1 MIRHTAPRYDTCSAG
16 KPRLARGC
24 DVVSVPPNRGRS
36 ALLALAVLVAGC
48 SSGEVPTVY
57 PGTIEVNESD
67 AAPLVAGRIIEI
79 RVDEGDRVR
88 AGDTLGILTQG
99 SIPALYQ
106 ERLAR
111 LAAAR
116 ARLADLERGSRSAEL
131 QRAEAD
137 VATLAAEAERTASE
151 YERARRLSA
160 DGVIAP
166 QELDRAKA
174 AAESAAGRLTA
185 ARATLELAR
194 EGTRSDQINAARAE
208 VQSAEAQ
215 VRSARADMEELAV
228 LAAVDG
234 VVLGRHADP
243 GEVVAAGTP
252 LLSIGEVDRPWVRV
266 YLPARLLARLPAG
279 AEALVV
285 PAQGPS
291 PGGTDSTSGVEVRGR
306 LEAVNPKAE
315 FTPRAALT
323 EEERAD
329 LLFGARIRLEH
340 PPAGFR
346 PGLPVT
352 VRFVG
357 GDHE

>member
-1 MIRHTAPRYDTCSAG
+1 MNRLTGLRADTCSTGEPVPAG
-16 KPRLARGC
+16 ACSVGPVPLNAAR
-24 DVVSVPPNRGRS
+24 V
-36 ALLALAVLVAGC
+36 ALLTLAMLSAGC
-48 SSGEVPTVY
+48 SSEQVATVY
-57 PGTIEVNESD
+57 PGTIEVHESD
-67 AAPLVAGRIIEI
+67 AAPLVAGRITEI
-79 RVDEGDRVR
+79 RVDEGDRIR
-88 AGDTLGILTQG
+88 AGDTLAVLTQG

-131 QRAEAD
+131 ERAEAD
-137 VATLAAEAERTASE
+137 VTALAAEAERTASE
-151 YERARRLSA
+151 YERARRLA
-160 DGVIAP
+160 DDGVVAP
-166 QELDRAKA
+166 QELDRARA
-174 AAESAAGRLTA
+174 AAESAAGRLA
-185 ARATLELAR
+185 ASRATLALAR
-194 EGTRSDQINAARAE
+194 EGTREDQVRAARAE

-215 VRSARADMEELAV
+215 VRSARSDVSELAV

-252 LLSIGEVDRPWVRV
+252 LVSIGEVSRPWVRV
-266 YLPARLLARLPAG
+266 YLPARLLAELPAG

-285 PAQGPS
+285 PAEGPS
-291 PGGTDSTSGVEVRGR
+291 AGGTDAATGIEVRGR

-329 LLFGARIRLEH
+329 LLFGARIRLEN

-357 GDHE
+357 GPQ

>member
-1 MIRHTAPRYDTCSAG
+1 MNRPTGPRDDLNSTAEPGPAGARHA
-16 KPRLARGC
+16 L
-24 DVVSVPPNRGRS
+24 SVPLTGVRV
-36 ALLALAVLVAGC
+36 ALLGLALLGAGC
-48 SSGEVPTVY
+48 GSEEAPTVY

-79 RVDEGDRVR
+79 RVDEGDSVH
-88 AGDTLGILTQG
+88 AGDTLAILTQG

-116 ARLADLERGSRSAEL
+116 ARLADLERGSRTAEL
-131 QRAEAD
+131 ERAEAD
-137 VATLAAEAERTASE
+137 VAALAAEAERTASE
-151 YERARRLSA
+151 YERARRLAA

-166 QELDRAKA
+166 QELDRARA

-185 ARATLELAR
+185 ARASLELAR
-194 EGTRSDQINAARAE
+194 EGTRKDQISAARAE

-215 VRSARADMEELAV
+215 VRSARSDVSELAV

-252 LLSIGEVDRPWVRV
+252 LVSIGEVGRPWVRV
-266 YLPARLLARLPAG
+266 YLPARLLAGLPAG
-279 AEALVV
+279 AEALVA
-285 PAQGPS
+285 PAEGPS
-291 PGGTDSTSGVEVRGR
+291 AGAAAASGVEVRGR

-329 LLFGARIRLEH
+329 LLFGARIRLEN

-352 VRFVG
+352 VRFVDG
-357 GDHE
+357 THD